1 MLKKILVFTD
11 LDGTLL
17 DHYTYQTD
25 DATEMIATLKL
36 NAIDIIPN
44 SSKTL
49 PEISLIREQLDLFSP
64 FIIEN
69 GAAVFIPIN
78 YFKQQ
83 PADTLEQGK
92 YWVKSFSKEKSYWL
106 QLLNSEASAYQ
117 HLFQGFSE
125 MSNEQLAELTGLSIE
140 NAAMA
145 KQRQYGEPLNWL
157 GDDLQKTEFN
167 NLMRHLGA
175 NVLEGGR
182 FLHISGHCDKGLAQQ
197 WLTELYLQQ
206 DFQEQDA
213 EITVSAPP
221 SASSL
226 DNASTIQSV
235 TSSTTLPNASSLL
248 PLQQA
253 LLQNNE
259 SNKQVISIA
268 MGDGKNDIAMLEQA
282 TIAVQVRSPVHDF
295 PPLSRTEHVYQ
306 SHLYG
311 PAGWTE
317 CLNKILSSTQIY

>member
-106 QLLNSEASAYQ
+106 QLLNSEANAYQ

-157 GDDLQKTEFN
+157 GDDLKKTEFN

-206 DFQEQDA
+206 DLQEQDA
-213 EITVSAPP
+213 QITVSAPP
-221 SASSL
+221 STSSL
-226 DNASTIQSV
+226 DNAST
-235 TSSTTLPNASSLL
+235 TLANTSSLL

-282 TIAVQVRSPVHDF
+282 TIAVQVRSPVHEF
-295 PPLSRTEHVYQ
+295 PHLSRTEHVYQ